1 MKKLDK
7 YEQWKQSGILVEML
21 ALIQSLSW
29 QGLPQFAIA
38 ERIGIAER
46 TLDRLKKKYPSL
58 AAAIRKGREYVV
70 AGAQAALIKNIEAGD
85 TTSIIYALKIYGG
98 DFFNDRVLRSQLNN
112 GNANPTLRIVVEG
125 VQNGC
130 KPKQADNT

>member
-1 MKKLDK
+1 
-7 YEQWKQSGILVEML
+7 ML